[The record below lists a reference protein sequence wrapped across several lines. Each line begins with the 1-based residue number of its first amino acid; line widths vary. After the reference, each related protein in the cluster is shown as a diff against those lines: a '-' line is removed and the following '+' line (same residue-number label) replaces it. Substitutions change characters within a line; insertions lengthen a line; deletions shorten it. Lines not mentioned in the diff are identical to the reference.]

1 MKLEIANFDKKN
13 AFAIGGGILVF
24 AISLYLSYI
33 SPTSNSRE
41 DINKIEVE
49 LSQSF
54 ADYGKDV
61 GQGLVFLGPL
71 WKDVDR
77 ICQPLS
83 QEARVMVR
91 YDTKPD
97 QKDMEIWVDRNNL
110 SNQDWHVES
119 KSMWLLKSITTS
131 AVVGTFSSILLIGL
145 AFIVSW
151 TWYFVLERIRELSKA
166 IRG

>member
-1 MKLEIANFDKKN
+1 
-13 AFAIGGGILVF
+13 
-24 AISLYLSYI
+24 
-33 SPTSNSRE
+33 
-41 DINKIEVE
+41 
-49 LSQSF
+49 
-54 ADYGKDV
+54 
-61 GQGLVFLGPL
+61 
-71 WKDVDR
+71 
-77 ICQPLS
+77 
-83 QEARVMVR
+83 MVR